1 MLTSSKHD
9 IIIGNEIWLNK
20 NVLSPEV
27 FPSTL
32 FEDVFRNDRDS
43 RECGCVLIAIKTGI
57 ICQEVFKSEKVEL
70 IDGQINIT
78 DTKSL
83 IIVSAY
89 RPPSKTDIDYLYQM
103 ILEITNLNNR
113 FRNSIS

>member
-1 MLTSSKHD
+1 MS
-9 IIIGNEIWLNK
+9 LNK
-20 NVLSPEV
+20 EV
-27 FPSTL
+27 NALRISMI
-32 FEDVFRNDRDS
+32 VFRNDRDS
-43 RECGCVLIAIKTGI
+43 RECRCVLIAIKKGI

-89 RPPSKTDIDYLYQM
+89 RPPSKTDIDY
-103 ILEITNLNNR
+103 
-113 FRNSIS
+113 